1 MRKTGTILFAAIF
14 CAISAASAQFSNTR
28 WKGVINSNG
37 ELPVI
42 WTFKKTSLDVVSLP
56 DSALVESMT
65 YKTASGFLFIT
76 KVNGTSDCDSST
88 VGKYSYR
95 IKKDSLF
102 LKSIDDACSQ
112 RSDAISEKALI
123 KIKK

>member
-1 MRKTGTILFAAIF
+1 MRKTGAIVFVTIF
-14 CAISAASAQFSNTR
+14 CMISTAKAQFSNTR

-42 WTFKKTSLDVVSLP
+42 WTFKKSALDVISLP

-95 IKKDSLF
+95 IEE
-102 LKSIDDACSQ
+102 
-112 RSDAISEKALI
+112 R
-123 KIKK
+123 

>member
-1 MRKTGTILFAAIF
+1 MRKPGAILFATIF
-14 CAISAASAQFSNTR
+14 CVISAATAQLSNTK

-37 ELPVI
+37 ELPVV
-42 WTFKKTSLDVVSLP
+42 WTFKKTSVDVISLP

-65 YKTASGFLFIT
+65 YKTASGFLFVT
-76 KVNGTSDCDSST
+76 KVNGTSDCDNST

-102 LKSIDDACSQ
+102 LKPIDDACTQ
-112 RSDAISEKALI
+112 RSEAISDKALI

>member
-1 MRKTGTILFAAIF
+1 MRKTGAILFVTIF
-14 CAISAASAQFSNTR
+14 CVISAATAQLANTK

-42 WTFKKTSLDVVSLP
+42 WTFKKTTVDVMSLP
-56 DSALVESMT
+56 DSAAVESMT
-65 YKTASGFLFIT
+65 YKTTSGFLFIT
-76 KVNGTSDCDSST
+76 KVNGTSDCDNSV
-88 VGKYSYR
+88 VGKYSYK

-102 LKSIDDACSQ
+102 LKPIDDACTQ
-112 RSDAISEKALI
+112 RSEAISDKALI